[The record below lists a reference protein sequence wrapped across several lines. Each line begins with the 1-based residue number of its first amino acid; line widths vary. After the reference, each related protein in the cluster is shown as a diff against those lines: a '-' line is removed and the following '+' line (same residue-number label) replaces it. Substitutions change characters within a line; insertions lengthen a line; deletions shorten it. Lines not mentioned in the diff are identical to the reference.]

1 MDRKAPIRRSRGAI
15 SMKSV
20 TLVIRSG
27 PTESLGTREMVDM
40 ALVLATF
47 ECPVSV
53 ILQDAGVSW
62 ASLPTMPEDSALALS
77 GKLKSLPLYDIDSI
91 LIDQVSCE
99 ARDVQIAENFP
110 GTACDRKTIREYL
123 DTSDVVL
130 EA

>member
-1 MDRKAPIRRSRGAI
+1 
-15 SMKSV
+15 MKSV

-53 ILQDAGVSW
+53 VLQDAGVIW
-62 ASLPTMPEDSALALS
+62 ASLPAMPEESSLALS
-77 GKLKSLPLYDIDSI
+77 GKLKSLPLYDIDTI
-91 LIDQVSCE
+91 LVDEVSCE
-99 ARDVQIAENFP
+99 TRRVQIAESFP
-110 GTACDRKTIREYL
+110 GTLCTRDTIRECL
-123 DTSDVVL
+123 NQSEVVL

>member
-1 MDRKAPIRRSRGAI
+1 
-15 SMKSV
+15 MKSV

-53 ILQDAGVSW
+53 VLQDAGALW
-62 ASLPTMPEDSALALS
+62 ASLPAMSDESPLALS
-77 GKLKSLPLYDIDSI
+77 GKIKSLPLYDINTI
-91 LIDQVSCE
+91 LVDQVSCE
-99 ARDVQIAENFP
+99 TRGLQIAENFP
-110 GTACDRKTIREYL
+110 GTLCTRDTIRECL
-123 DTSDVVL
+123 NQSDVVL